1 MSSNKFTFKQATKE
15 KLKLRLALAGIS
27 GGGKTYS
34 ALRLA
39 KHLAKGSPVAVIDT
53 ERGSARLY
61 APKPGESAD
70 EAKGTFDF
78 LHCELES
85 FHPKE
90 YIEALDAAEE
100 AVGAS
105 GVIVIDSLSHAWF
118 GKDGVLEEVDKLGA
132 RMGSKFNAWGPVGQL
147 QNQLID
153 RILHSKC
160 HVIVTMRTKMEHV
173 QEKDERNRTVVKK
186 VGMKVI
192 QRDDVEFEFTVYAV
206 MDQDNNLRIEK
217 TRCSALASTERH
229 GGVFNKPGKEL
240 ADILNN
246 WLEAGGEP
254 EVKVVVP
261 QVSWDDKVAQGL
273 EYIASAPT
281 EMVDEL
287 KAYLTENFPK
297 GVCPDPLRAQ
307 LGKALTEKLK
317 AAS

>member
-1 MSSNKFTFKQATKE
+1 MSKFAFKKATKE

-27 GGGKTYS
+27 GGGKTYT

-39 KHLAKGSPVAVIDT
+39 KHLAKGNPTAVIDT

-61 APKPGESAD
+61 APKPGEAPD

-90 YIEALDAAEE
+90 YIDALDAAEE
-100 AVGAS
+100 AVGPD

-173 QEKDERNRTVVKK
+173 QEKDDRNRTVVKK

-192 QRDDVEFEFTVYAV
+192 QRDDVEYEFTVYAV
-206 MDQDNNLRIEK
+206 MDQDNNLRVEK
-217 TRCSALASTERH
+217 TRCSALAPTERH
-229 GGVFNKPGKEL
+229 GGIFHKPGKEL
-240 ADILNN
+240 ADILTG
-246 WLEAGGEP
+246 WLEAGGD
-254 EVKVVVP
+254 P
-261 QVSWDDKVAQGL
+261 QPAPPPVDWNEKLDEGL
-273 EYIASAPT
+273 RFIEEAPAD
-281 EMVDEL
+281 MADSL
-287 KAYLTENFPK
+287 KAYLAENFPK
-297 GVCPDPLRAQ
+297 GKCPDPVRKK
-307 LGKALTEKLK
+307 LGDALVAKLK
-317 AAS
+317 GAA